1 MNIADD
7 APSVGGMAVGV
18 LSALY
23 YALTTWQKWHKARAV
38 AREQAKIGASPQ
50 LQPPQTDPHVLRRM
64 DVAEYESALSVA
76 LVRERQA
83 VDDLRRE
90 LAETRAERD
99 QLVVELR
106 ARNALIERLR
116 ADLAKARARGRT
128 AAVEVSVAEYRDAS
142 QAGPIQDALPT
153 VRPPRR

>member
-7 APSVGGMAVGV
+7 GASVGGMAAST
-18 LSALY
+18 LAALY
-23 YALTTWQKWHKARAV
+23 YLLTTWAKWHKARAM
-38 AREQAKIGASPQ
+38 AKEMAEVKPSPQ
-50 LQPPQTDPHVLRRM
+50 LEPPKTDPHVLTRLDR
-64 DVAEYESALSVA
+64 VEHESALSVA

-106 ARNALIERLR
+106 AARALVERLR
-116 ADLAKARARGRT
+116 AEVRARSRRGV
-128 AAVEVSVAEYRDAS
+128 AVEVSAAEHRDAS
-142 QAGPIQDALPT
+142 QAGTLQDALQTPL
-153 VRPPRR
+153 RPPRR